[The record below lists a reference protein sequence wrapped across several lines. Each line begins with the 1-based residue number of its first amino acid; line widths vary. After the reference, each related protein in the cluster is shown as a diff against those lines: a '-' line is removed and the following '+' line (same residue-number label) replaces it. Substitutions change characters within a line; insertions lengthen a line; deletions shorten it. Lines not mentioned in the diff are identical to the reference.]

1 MKLKPNPSKASSVAA
16 QNPKFPLEKYRQ
28 FIREAAPYVSIVIGR
43 VIRGHEADTLS
54 DEEIRHIAILV
65 DQKVPKMEA

>member
-1 MKLKPNPSKASSVAA
+1 
-16 QNPKFPLEKYRQ
+16 
-28 FIREAAPYVSIVIGR
+28 VSIVIGR

-65 DQKVPKMEA
+65 DQKVPKLEA